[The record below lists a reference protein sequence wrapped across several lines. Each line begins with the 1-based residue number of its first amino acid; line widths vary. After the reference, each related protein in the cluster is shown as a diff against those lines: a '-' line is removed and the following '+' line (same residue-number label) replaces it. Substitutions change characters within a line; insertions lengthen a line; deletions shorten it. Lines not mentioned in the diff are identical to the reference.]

1 MRVVQRTV
9 EGLSFG
15 PNIAI
20 QDHEIQSQW
29 KAMLQF
35 KPQKKLNKK
44 LVLGRGAG
52 GYPDRMGSE
61 KILVCTY
68 QMIIKILIHF

>member
-1 MRVVQRTV
+1 
-9 EGLSFG
+9 
-15 PNIAI
+15 
-20 QDHEIQSQW
+20 
-29 KAMLQF
+29 MLQF

-52 GYPDRMGSE
+52 GYPDRLGSE

-68 QMIIKILIHF
+68 QMIIKILNSFLRVCVNHFLIEREVRFRNSLI